1 MYLYKLFLLGSKDS
15 NLWTE
20 WESRHN
26 SVAVSMLCSEC
37 QPERVNDINVP
48 MDILHLKKRLKKK
61 KKKIIHLTDREI
73 TWTV

>member
-1 MYLYKLFLLGSKDS
+1 
-15 NLWTE
+15 
-20 WESRHN
+20 
-26 SVAVSMLCSEC
+26 MLCSEC